1 MEVGPVGRDR
11 TMRHRHGAVLAGM
24 AALAVLAGCSNAASS
39 SSGSGG
45 ATTTTTGPASQV
57 SGSASATSSA
67 SAAGFVYIEEPWD
80 PGHPAAP
87 RSSPASCGSEQSTLD
102 IETCYTAKAET
113 TDVTIDAVQ
122 LAKYEAASASGK
134 ATILA
139 DDKAWLAAR
148 GPVCTKAFNTGGT
161 LDQIVIAQCIL
172 AESTARLDAVRG
184 ITPPEAKLK
193 STDNID
199 PDEISWYTTPE
210 GSRIGEIDTQG
221 DQTGGVIISWIII
234 GGANGFVINPK
245 QFYYQDGSFI
255 DPGVLEPPIPVAF
268 HQVGTGQMY
277 QFGVDYSKLRSDP
290 NNGDDGGF
298 EYVPGTPVAI
308 WQ

>member
-1 MEVGPVGRDR
+1 MEVGQVGRDR
-11 TMRHRHGAVLAGM
+11 TTRRRRGTVLAGM
-24 AALAVLAGCSNAASS
+24 AALAVLAGCSTAAS

-67 SAAGFVYIEEPWD
+67 SAAGFAYIEEPWD
-80 PGHPAAP
+80 PGHPARP

-122 LAKYEAASASGK
+122 LSKYETASASAK
-134 ATILA
+134 AAILA
-139 DDKAWLAAR
+139 DDNAWLTAR
-148 GPVCTKAFNTGGT
+148 GPVCSKAFNTGGT

-172 AESTARLDAVRG
+172 DESTARLDAVRG
-184 ITPPEAKLK
+184 ITPPEAMLK

-199 PDEISWYTTPE
+199 PDQISWYTTPE

-255 DPGVLEPPIPVAF
+255 DPGVVEPPVIAY
-268 HQVGTGQMY
+268 HRVGTGQMY

-290 NNGDDGGF
+290 NNGNGGGF
-298 EYVPGTPVAI
+298 EYAPGTPVAI

>member
-1 MEVGPVGRDR
+1 VRRRNRRGW
-11 TMRHRHGAVLAGM
+11 AVPAGI
-24 AALAVLAGCSNAASS
+24 AALTVLAGCSSAGSSSTSAAS
-39 SSGSGG
+39 G
-45 ATTTTTGPASQV
+45 ATTTGPAST
-57 SGSASATSSA
+57 STHSASATSAA

-80 PGHPAAP
+80 PGHPARP
-87 RSSPASCGSEQSTLD
+87 VSSPANCSSESSTLT
-102 IETCYTAKAET
+102 IEQCFTAQAET

-122 LAKYEAASASGK
+122 LAHYESASASGK

-139 DDKAWLAAR
+139 QDKAWLAAR
-148 GPVCTKAFNTGGT
+148 GPVCSKAFNTGGT
-161 LDQIVIAQCIL
+161 LDQVVTAQCIL
-172 AESTARLDAVRG
+172 QESTARLYAVRG
-184 ITPPEAKLK
+184 INPPEAKLK
-193 STDNID
+193 NTDSID
-199 PDEISWYTTPE
+199 PDQLSWYTTPE
-210 GSRIGEIDTQG
+210 GSRIAEIDTQG

-234 GGANGFVINPK
+234 GGPAGFVVNPK

-308 WQ
+308 WH

>member
-1 MEVGPVGRDR
+1 MLKRICALAAS
-11 TMRHRHGAVLAGM
+11 TVLAG
-24 AALAVLAGCSNAASS
+24 ALAGCSAAASS
-39 SSGSGG
+39 GSSGSS
-45 ATTTTTGPASQV
+45 ATTTGPAGQAT
-57 SGSASATSSA
+57 GSASATSSA
-67 SAAGFVYIEEPWD
+67 SAAGFVSIEEPWD
-80 PGHPAAP
+80 PGHPAVP
-87 RSSPASCGSEQSTLD
+87 RSSPANCGSQQSTLA
-102 IETCYTAKAET
+102 IETCYTAKAQT
-113 TDVTIDAVQ
+113 IDVTIDAVQ

-134 ATILA
+134 AAILA

-148 GPVCTKAFNTGGT
+148 GPVCSKAFNTGGT

-184 ITPPEAKLK
+184 ITPPEARLK

-210 GSRIGEIDTQG
+210 GSRIGELDTQG
-221 DQTGGVIISWIII
+221 DQTGGVIIAWIII
-234 GGANGFVINPK
+234 GGADGFVINPK

-255 DPGVLEPPIPVAF
+255 DQGVLEPPFPVAY
-268 HQVGTGQMY
+268 HRVGTGQMY
-277 QFGVDYSKLRSDP
+277 QFGIDYSKLSSDP
-290 NNGDDGGF
+290 NESKRTGGF

>member
-1 MEVGPVGRDR
+1 MGRER
-11 TMRHRHGAVLAGM
+11 VIRHRHGAVLAGM

-39 SSGSGG
+39 SGGSGG
-45 ATTTTTGPASQV
+45 ATTTTTGPASQAT
-57 SGSASATSSA
+57 GSASATSSA
-67 SAAGFVYIEEPWD
+67 SAAGFVSITEPWD
-80 PGHPAAP
+80 PGHPARP

-122 LAKYEAASASGK
+122 LAKYEAASASGQ
-134 ATILA
+134 ASILA
-139 DDKAWLAAR
+139 EDKAWLAAR
-148 GPVCTKAFNTGGT
+148 GPVCSKAFNTGGT

-199 PDEISWYTTPE
+199 PDAIAWYTTPE
-210 GSRIGEIDTQG
+210 GSRIGELDTQG
-221 DQTGGVIISWIII
+221 DQTGGVVISWIII
-234 GGANGFVINPK
+234 GGADGFVVNPK

-255 DPGVLEPPIPVAF
+255 DQGVILPPIPVAF
-268 HQVGTGQMY
+268 HRVGVGQTY
-277 QFGVDYSKLRSDP
+277 QFGIDYSKLRSDP
-290 NNGDDGGF
+290 NNGSGGGF
-298 EYVPGTPVAI
+298 EYAPGTPVAI
-308 WQ
+308 WH